1 MGFGAASPAEARAKL
16 EKLKLEA
23 AEAAKTPPETPA
35 KPEDEDAV
43 ARLAQK
49 ILRSSSIEEARQHAR
64 EATNTTND
72 PRLAPL
78 FQSPSKGRDKAT
90 PGWPESV
97 EMYLGPTNSG
107 KTHRSLDFLAKIG
120 SGCYAGPLRALA
132 WEVRHSVEARA
143 KKVWGEHPPTV
154 GLWTGEE
161 SRDPD
166 APVLCCTAEVAPSHG
181 NVLVLDE
188 AHWCADPQRGHA
200 WTRLLLAAR
209 SGRYRHVRI
218 CGPVQSEPLLRRVFE
233 KHDHAV
239 TVHRTQ
245 RRSRL
250 HFERDPIADFPAFL
264 QQAKSEKR
272 FVAVVAF
279 SRAAVLSLAG
289 IARKA
294 GARASVIFGKLPP
307 EARRKQLDDALAG
320 RLDVLVGACAEVNQ

>member
-23 AEAAKTPPETPA
+23 SAAAAAPPTPT

-43 ARLAQK
+43 AKLAQK
-49 ILRSSSIEEARQHAR
+49 VLRSASIEEARQHAR

-250 HFERDPIADFPAFL
+250 HFERDPIADFPSFL

-294 GARASVIFGKLPP
+294 GARSSVIFGKLPP